1 MSLHSL
7 AISFTSLGG
16 FAMGMA
22 ASLVGGPAVVAA
34 GGVGGH
40 QLLAAPIRAHA
51 DPAASTPVPDGVIA
65 RDYYTGR
72 QRLVLCGIEISK
84 SGRSHLIRA
93 IGSGAG

>member
-1 MSLHSL
+1 MQLVAPPHLQGRAVSLHSL

-40 QLLAAPIRAHA
+40 QLLAAPVRAPA
-51 DPAASTPVPDGVIA
+51 CPAASPPAPDGV
-65 RDYYTGR
+65 
-72 QRLVLCGIEISK
+72 
-84 SGRSHLIRA
+84 
-93 IGSGAG
+93 GAGDSYIGQ